1 MGILVRSRRFTV
13 RDFDFDP
20 AAKEQAE
27 KLAGDVKAEFNKKHL
42 ALIRYMTTMFGEA
55 YVHLSHM

>member
-1 MGILVRSRRFTV
+1 M
-13 RDFDFDP
+13 RDFEFDP